1 MATDRIGL
9 RRGMRSTLPR
19 RLAGFQRTSTISQ
32 SRQNL
37 DGRTI
42 IAMALLIVLGF
53 LALLGVAVLA
63 GRTADT
69 RDPEYSLG
77 RVLAP
82 RAASDAQGR

>member
-1 MATDRIGL
+1 
-9 RRGMRSTLPR
+9 
-19 RLAGFQRTSTISQ
+19 
-32 SRQNL
+32 
-37 DGRTI
+37 
-42 IAMALLIVLGF
+42 MALLIVLGF